1 MTHKTFGNHANISNF
16 LTLMFKGPQSLSDI
30 TRETGMAYETVRHL
44 VLHLHK
50 SGCLYISG
58 WRRDMMNRASIAIYQ
73 IGIGVDVPKPRA
85 RTAVERTRK
94 CQIKKDT
101 ATESLCSKA
110 KHSMFKPDAPS
121 TSIQSLIS
129 TWGKT

>member
-1 MTHKTFGNHANISNF
+1 MTYKTFGNHANISNF
-16 LTLMFKGPQSLSDI
+16 LTLMFKGSQSLSDI

-50 SGCLYISG
+50 SGCLYIVG
-58 WRRDMMNRASIAIYQ
+58 WRRDMMNRASIALYQ

-85 RTAVERTRK
+85 RTAVERNRK
-94 CQIKKDT
+94 LRIKKAAAD
-101 ATESLCSKA
+101 EPLGNKG

-121 TSIQSLIS
+121 TSVQSLIS
-129 TWGKT
+129 TWGKA